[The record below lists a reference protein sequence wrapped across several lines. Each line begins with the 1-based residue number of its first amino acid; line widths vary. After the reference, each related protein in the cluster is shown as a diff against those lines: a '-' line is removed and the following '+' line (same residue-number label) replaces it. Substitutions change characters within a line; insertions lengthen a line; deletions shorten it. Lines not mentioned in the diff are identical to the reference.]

1 MRDHVSLFLTFDCMD
16 DLLNFKKLRRE
27 NPVTFLLNEL
37 ELAALRKYCKKYH
50 INRSRFMRET
60 VIRAII
66 KRFEDDYPTLFPIE
80 PYTIA
85 KDVEDAK
92 QRLKNNNL
100 EAQIIIL
107 TQKEKLPFDKF

>member
-1 MRDHVSLFLTFDCMD
+1 MD
-16 DLLNFKKLRRE
+16 NLSNFKKLRRE

-66 KRFEDDYPTLFPIE
+66 KRFEDDYPTLFPVE
-80 PYTIA
+80 PYTIVKETDEA
-85 KDVEDAK
+85 K
-92 QRLKNNNL
+92 LCPKNNNI
-100 EAQIIIL
+100 EAQIIII
-107 TQKEKLPFDKF
+107 TQNEKLPFGKF